1 MASCGIWLSR
11 ARLVAVVVDDGG
23 RAAPA
28 LFAATDDEGRWALLE
43 HLDGV
48 HGLDCELVLPE
59 DLLKADAISRL
70 ALERGHELWAAP
82 QRLVEAIRRV
92 AGLTT
97 GSPARVAAM
106 LARLATAPGFR
117 DHLRRI
123 DRRGYD
129 RRQLSLL

>member
-1 MASCGIWLSR
+1 MTSCGIWLSR
-11 ARLVAVVVDDGG
+11 KRLVAVVVDDDG

-43 HLDGV
+43 HIDGV
-48 HGLDCELVLPE
+48 HGLDCELVLSE
-59 DLLKADAISRL
+59 DLLQADTLSRL

-92 AGLTT
+92 AGLAT
-97 GSPARVAAM
+97 GPPARTAAM
-106 LARLATAPGFR
+106 IARLALVPGY
-117 DHLRRI
+117 LRHI
-123 DRRGYD
+123 DRRHYD